1 MSALSIQPDQQGT
14 QQAPQAMLQTIP
26 RPILGRGD
34 TALNTAD
41 IAQLLGCTRAHATN
55 RVTKLPDFP
64 APVID
69 LSERMRWWSL
79 AAIQSWLAKRRKCS
93 K

>member
-1 MSALSIQPDQQGT
+1 MSVISLHPEQHP
-14 QQAPQAMLQTIP
+14 QQATLKAIP
-26 RPILGRGD
+26 RPPLGKGD

-55 RVTKLPDFP
+55 RVTKMADFP

-79 AAIQSWLAKRRKCS
+79 TAIQVWLTNRRRSRTK
-93 K
+93 KL